1 MWRYVMGGPLPYMTS
16 APNQDANWIGFLISE
31 IFSKEKKITFLTA
44 QICFFFQ
51 REPEFRP
58 PMSEVVQ
65 QLVRMMQRASI
76 VRRHSDDLG
85 FSYRAPEREGV
96 GAWDNVG

>member
-1 MWRYVMGGPLPYMTS
+1 LDWFFNFRDLFKRKEDHI
-16 APNQDANWIGFLISE
+16 PNSSDLF
-31 IFSKEKKITFLTA
+31 
-44 QICFFFQ
+44 FFFQ